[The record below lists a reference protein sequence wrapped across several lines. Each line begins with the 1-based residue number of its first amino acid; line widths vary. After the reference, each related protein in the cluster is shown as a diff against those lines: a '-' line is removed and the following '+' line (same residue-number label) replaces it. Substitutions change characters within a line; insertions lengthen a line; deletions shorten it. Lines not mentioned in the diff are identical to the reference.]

1 MSEIFEADHT
11 ARACDEGVQGESIQ
25 WACLN
30 TVEVRLD
37 QVQFT

>member
-1 MSEIFEADHT
+1 MSDIFEAAHA
-11 ARACDEGVQGESIQ
+11 ARAGEEGVQGESIQ